1 MAKVLLMNNGNLKD
15 EEVNEKKFK
24 SRIIIIN
31 NENKILLQNY
41 AGVYMLPGGKID
53 IGETTTSGLIREI
66 KEETGIDFKE
76 KDIMYLMKTK
86 MYVRNY
92 PRRNSSVTVNKLVE
106 TDYFY
111 IKSNE
116 RVKKNEAKYTPN
128 EKTNKLTME
137 FVDFNEAIKLVQ
149 CNNSSNPRK
158 QYYDEELLEVLKYF
172 KEVYIQRNKEN
183 NNIIDMHI
191 HTCYSDGDFKPEE
204 IVEKVEKAGIN
215 VFSITDH
222 DTILGCKKLENFK
235 QAGLTYIPGIE
246 LTASVPKG
254 RMHILGYNLDINNKK
269 LLDLLKRKRENSINS
284 MEIMYRYVHDKYGVN
299 IPQYEFDILKKK
311 IGNIGR
317 PDLALLLRKYGY
329 AMDNDQAFKKYLV
342 EAFDATYTNRV
353 TTSKEECIAVLKDA
367 GAYISLAHPISLKME
382 YEELKSELEYLKVL
396 GLDAI
401 EISHSNQPEEYRN
414 ILRYLRDELK
424 LYETG
429 GSDFHGPTVQ
439 PDIELGTGRGNN
451 IKIKQLSLIDKIK
464 S

>member
-1 MAKVLLMNNGNLKD
+1 
-15 EEVNEKKFK
+15 
-24 SRIIIIN
+24 
-31 NENKILLQNY
+31 
-41 AGVYMLPGGKID
+41 
-53 IGETTTSGLIREI
+53 
-66 KEETGIDFKE
+66 
-76 KDIMYLMKTK
+76 
-86 MYVRNY
+86 
-92 PRRNSSVTVNKLVE
+92 
-106 TDYFY
+106 
-111 IKSNE
+111 
-116 RVKKNEAKYTPN
+116 
-128 EKTNKLTME
+128 
-137 FVDFNEAIKLVQ
+137 
-149 CNNSSNPRK
+149 
-158 QYYDEELLEVLKYF
+158 
-172 KEVYIQRNKEN
+172 
-183 NNIIDMHI
+183 MHI
-191 HTCYSDGDFKPEE
+191 HTCYSDGDFEPEE
-204 IVEKVEKAGIN
+204 IVEKVKKAGIN